1 MADLDD
7 EIQARI
13 HAAVADYYTAG
24 EVDALLK
31 SRDDRVA
38 ALEKRVAA
46 LEATPAPTPVPV
58 PLPPSAGSYV
68 VGINGTSL
76 TLNGAAWRPA
86 GHNDPSLAGHDTQ
99 APTLAAV
106 EARFKVLGPGT
117 FIRTFMWENIPTESI
132 APVLEIGAKYGIV
145 FLLSLADGAENPGTP
160 ENYNPAWY
168 SGGYKG
174 RFWAHATR
182 SLNRIKGL
190 RNIILQPMNET
201 AHRGD
206 GASTDQI
213 IGFESAVVDLCK
225 SIMPHTPVFSGVCD
239 TYYGW
244 SDSAAELTAIM
255 RKPDGMDMHSYEAR
269 HSNNFLRPNR
279 WPANRA
285 ILHGLNKPII
295 LGEFGA
301 AKTGSTSHT
310 RVERAAIAK
319 SIMDST
325 FREGAAA
332 TAYWRVI
339 RPGAYADGDVM
350 ANGDS
355 VREPWDTTV
364 DLMLRNYKPPA
375 AAA

>member
-1 MADLDD
+1 MPGTHATPSDLS
-7 EIQARI
+7 
-13 HAAVADYYTAG
+13 DYYTAG

-31 SRDDRVA
+31 SRDDRIA
-38 ALEKRVAA
+38 AIERRLDAIVPTSAPSP
-46 LEATPAPTPVPV
+46 ATPAHPVP
-58 PLPPSAGSYV
+58 PAGSYV
-68 VGINGTSL
+68 VGISGTSL
-76 TLNGAAWRPA
+76 TLNGTIWRPA
-86 GHNDPSLAGHDTQ
+86 GHNDPSLAGHDGQ
-99 APTLAAV
+99 APSLAAV
-106 EARFKVLGPGT
+106 EARFKLLGPGT

-132 APVLEIGAKYGIV
+132 APVLEIGAKHGIV
-145 FLLSLADGAENPGTP
+145 FLLSLADGAENNGTP

-168 SGGYKG
+168 SGGYRG

-182 SLNRIKGL
+182 SLDRIKHL

-201 AHRGD
+201 AHKGD
-206 GASTDQI
+206 GATTDQI
-213 IGFESAVVDLCK
+213 IGFEKAVINLCK
-225 SIMPHTPVFSGVCD
+225 LIMPLTPVFSGVCD

-244 SDSAAELTAIM
+244 SDSTAELTAIM
-255 RKPDGMDMHSYEAR
+255 RQADGMDMHSYEAR
-269 HSNNFLRPNR
+269 HSNNLQRPNR

-285 ILHGLNKPII
+285 VLHSLNKPII

-301 AKTGSTSHT
+301 AKTGTASHT
-310 RVERAAIAK
+310 RVERAAMAR

-339 RPGAYADGDVM
+339 RPGPYADGDVM
-350 ANGDS
+350 SGGDS

-375 AAA
+375 